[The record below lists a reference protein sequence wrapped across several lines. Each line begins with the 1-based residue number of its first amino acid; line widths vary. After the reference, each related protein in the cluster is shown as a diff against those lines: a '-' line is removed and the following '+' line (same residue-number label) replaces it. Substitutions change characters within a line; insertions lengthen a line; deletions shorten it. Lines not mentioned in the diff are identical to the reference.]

1 MTALDKMKKNFEE
14 DQDKFFNIIIAS
26 TFGSDFEKSV
36 LDECKQNLM
45 GLTSPVVYS
54 TIDELFSEEE
64 AAVIVKFREDLQPKT
79 EHLSKVLEDKLEKVE
94 PALQKILE
102 DTYNKHYGK

>member
-1 MTALDKMKKNFEE
+1 MTALDKMKKDFEE
-14 DQDKFFNIIIAS
+14 DQDKLFNIIIAS

-36 LDECKQNLM
+36 LDECKQKLM
-45 GLTSPVVYS
+45 SLTSSIVYS

-64 AAVIVKFREDLQPKT
+64 AAVIVKFREELQPKT

-94 PALQKILE
+94 PELQKILE
-102 DTYNKHYGK
+102 DTYNKHYGE